1 MQQKNDTVTMSL
13 RMDKELKRQAEAIF
27 AEIGVSMTTALNI
40 FLRKAVREGG
50 FPFELKVDVPNAE
63 TLAALVEVEAMK
75 ADPSIGKA
83 YTDVDAMMKEL
94 LS

>member
-63 TLAALVEVEAMK
+63 TLAALAEVEAMK